1 MRELNDDEDISNSSN
16 QNDTLNAN
24 TESSTSTNSTE
35 RLISIENVS
44 FKTFNSTKDSSKTN
58 KKTKQSK
65 MKSKKTRVN
74 REILTTLLSRK
85 KLYKM
90 LQHKLEMYVR
100 SKIVISIIGYSK
112 ILLILGLGLTE
123 KSAY

>member
-24 TESSTSTNSTE
+24 SESSTSTNSTE

-44 FKTFNSTKDSSKTN
+44 FKTSNSTKDSSKTN
-58 KKTKQSK
+58 KKTKT
-65 MKSKKTRVN
+65 KSKKTRVN